1 MTMKLVK
8 IEEGFCRGNVTHHSI
23 IKLSKSEI
31 KKQLDGLKGKREL
44 KEKRKK
50 EQEENVKRK
59 EEKKAALKKEK
70 PGDEADDDDYV
81 EDDTLEAN
89 VDDTGTT
96 KPAYD
101 PKGKLFANF
110 QKKRVVPNITS
121 TSKRPAGIT
130 KGLWKQELKRQI
142 TGTVDKNQRRG
153 MRSQVKE
160 EGASNLGKRSTPM
173 KKTATLHK
181 SNTSTFKNK
190 R

>member
-1 MTMKLVK
+1 MHELGPRMTMKLVK

-101 PKGKLFANF
+101 QKSKLFANF
-110 QKKRVVPNITS
+110 QKKRVVPNITF

-142 TGTVDKNQRRG
+142 TGTVDK
-153 MRSQVKE
+153 K
-160 EGASNLGKRSTPM
+160 
-173 KKTATLHK
+173 
-181 SNTSTFKNK
+181 
-190 R
+190 